1 MAPLLAA
8 IDGDQAIAI
17 GIPIIAVFVVAMT
30 GILTTHHRKMQ
41 RDDMEATLKME
52 MVQRGASADEIER
65 VLAARMG
72 RPSRP
77 GRRGGSPRWQPHQQG
92 QPGNHPVGR

>member
-1 MAPLLAA
+1 MAPLFAA

-17 GIPIIAVFVVAMT
+17 GVPIIAVFVVAMT
-30 GILTTHHRKMQ
+30 AILTAHHRKMQ

-52 MVQRGASADEIER
+52 MVQRGVSADEIER

-72 RPSRP
+72 KPSRH
-77 GRRGGSPRWQPHQQG
+77 RRGGGPQWKPQQ
-92 QPGNHPVGR
+92 QREPGAHPVGR